1 MGSHRVISMGVPV
14 RVGVC
19 QQAGSGP
26 APPPNQFSITV
37 VQTSTVTFGNSAAT
51 GGEIDR
57 QMARTGTANTANS
70 FTIGAG
76 EVVQSLEERMPER
89 VNHAWGVTIDTNLL
103 DRLSLPAD
111 GSCSVSVSFEVD
123 SGGGFEV
130 WNYATGD
137 PIGESATFV
146 ANNLNRIQITGE
158 EGLAL
163 FGTQNLIWTP
173 TQEGYLRFTAGEAP
187 VISVRVSI
195 LQSNGEFLSESQAL
209 TLTAASCDL
218 FLMG

>member
-1 MGSHRVISMGVPV
+1 MGSHRVIRMGVPV
-14 RVGVC
+14 LVGVC
-19 QQAGSGP
+19 QQAGSS
-26 APPPNQFSITV
+26 PPPNQFSITLI
-37 VQTSTVTFGNSAAT
+37 QTQTVTFGNSAST

-57 QMARTGTANTANS
+57 GMARTGTANTANS

-76 EVVQSLEERMPER
+76 EVVQDLEERTPER

-103 DRLSLPAD
+103 DRESLPAD

-130 WNYATGD
+130 WNYATGNS
-137 PIGESATFV
+137 IGESATFV

-158 EGLAL
+158 EGVAV
-163 FGTQNLIWTP
+163 FSIENLVWTP
-173 TQEGYLRFTAGEAP
+173 SQQGFLRFTAGEAP

-195 LQSNGEFLSESQAL
+195 LQSGGESISETQAL
-209 TLTAASCDL
+209 TLTEESCDL

>member
-1 MGSHRVISMGVPV
+1 MGVPV
-14 RVGVC
+14 LVGVC

-26 APPPNQFSITV
+26 APPPNQFSITLI
-37 VQTSTVTFGNSAAT
+37 QTATVTIGNSAAT

-57 QMARTGTANTANS
+57 GSQRTGIANTSNS

-76 EVVQSLEERMPER
+76 EVVQLFEERIPER
-89 VNHAWGVTIDTNLL
+89 VNHAWGVTVDTTLL
-103 DRLSLPAD
+103 DRESLPAD

-137 PIGESATFV
+137 PLGESATFV

-163 FGTQNLIWTP
+163 FGTQNLVWTP
-173 TQEGYLRFTAGEAP
+173 TQEGLLRFTAGEAP

-195 LQSNGEFLSESQAL
+195 LQSGGDSLSQTQAL

-218 FLMG
+218 FLR

>member
-1 MGSHRVISMGVPV
+1 MGSHRVINMGVPV
-14 RVGVC
+14 LVGVC

-26 APPPNQFSITV
+26 APPPNQFSIT
-37 VQTSTVTFGNSAAT
+37 QIGTTTLTFGNSEEE

-57 QMARTGTANTANS
+57 RMRRNSQSNAANS

-76 EVVQSLEERMPER
+76 EVVELLEERTPER
-89 VNHAWGVTIDTNLL
+89 INHGWNVTIDTSLL
-103 DRLSLPAD
+103 DSSSLPAD

-123 SGGGFEV
+123 IEGGFEI
-130 WNYATGD
+130 WDYATGETL
-137 PIGESATFV
+137 GESVNFV

-158 EGLAL
+158 EGLA
-163 FGTQNLIWTP
+163 FFNTMNLTWTP
-173 TQEGYLRFTAGEAP
+173 TSQGYLRFTAGFAQ

-195 LQSNGEFLSESQAL
+195 LQSNGEFLSQSQDV
-209 TLTAASCDL
+209 TLTEESCDL

>member
-1 MGSHRVISMGVPV
+1 MINMGVPV
-14 RVGVC
+14 LVGVC

-26 APPPNQFSITV
+26 APPPNQFSITLI
-37 VQTSTVTFGNSAAT
+37 QTATVTIGNSAAT

-57 QMARTGTANTANS
+57 GSQRTGIANTSNS

-76 EVVQSLEERMPER
+76 EVVQLFEERIPER
-89 VNHAWGVTIDTNLL
+89 VNHAWGVTVDTTLL
-103 DRLSLPAD
+103 DRESLPAD

-137 PIGESATFV
+137 PLGESATFV

-163 FGTQNLIWTP
+163 FGTQNLVWTP
-173 TQEGYLRFTAGEAP
+173 TQEGLLRFTAGEAP

-195 LQSNGEFLSESQAL
+195 LQSGGDSLSQTQAL

-218 FLMG
+218 FLR

>member
-1 MGSHRVISMGVPV
+1 MGSHRVINMGVPV
-14 RVGVC
+14 LVGVC

-26 APPPNQFSITV
+26 APPPNQFSITLI
-37 VQTSTVTFGNSAAT
+37 QTATVTIGNSAAT

-57 QMARTGTANTANS
+57 GSQRTGIANTSNS

-76 EVVQSLEERMPER
+76 EVVQLFEERIPER
-89 VNHAWGVTIDTNLL
+89 VNHAWGVTVDTTLL
-103 DRLSLPAD
+103 DRESLPAD

-137 PIGESATFV
+137 PLGESATFV

-163 FGTQNLIWTP
+163 FGTQNLVWTP
-173 TQEGYLRFTAGEAP
+173 TQEGLLRFTAGEAP

-195 LQSNGEFLSESQAL
+195 LQSGGDSLSQTQAL

-218 FLMG
+218 FLR

>member
-1 MGSHRVISMGVPV
+1 MIRMGVPV
-14 RVGVC
+14 LVGVC
-19 QQAGSGP
+19 QQAGSS
-26 APPPNQFSITV
+26 PPPNQFSITLI
-37 VQTSTVTFGNSAAT
+37 QTQTVTFGNSAST

-57 QMARTGTANTANS
+57 GMARTGTANTANS

-76 EVVQSLEERMPER
+76 EVVQDLEERTPER

-103 DRLSLPAD
+103 DRESLPAD

-158 EGLAL
+158 EGVAT
-163 FGTQNLIWTP
+163 FGAQTLLWTP
-173 TQEGYLRFTAGEAP
+173 TQEGYLRFTAGQAP

-195 LQSNGEFLSESQAL
+195 LQSGGDLLTQTQAL
-209 TLTAASCDL
+209 TLTEESCDL